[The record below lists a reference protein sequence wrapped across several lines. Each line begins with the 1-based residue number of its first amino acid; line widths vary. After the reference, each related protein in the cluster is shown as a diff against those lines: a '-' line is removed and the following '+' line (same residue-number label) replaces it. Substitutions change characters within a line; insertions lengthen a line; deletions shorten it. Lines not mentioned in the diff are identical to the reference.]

1 MGQEEG
7 VATADLGLIK
17 DEEECGSRG
26 LQFVGDVGM
35 PQRVTGPIGTSIF
48 AETVVLGIAIDNVEL
63 REALDVSR
71 RRVPLDGAKVPLKCS
86 KPIFLAEK

>member
-26 LQFVGDVGM
+26 LQFVGGVGM
-35 PQRVTGPIGTSIF
+35 PPRIIGSAGTTMF
-48 AETVVLGIAIDNVEL
+48 TETVGLGIAIDDVEL
-63 REALDVSR
+63 GEALDVSR
-71 RRVPLDGAKVPLKCS
+71 RSMPMEGTKVP
-86 KPIFLAEK
+86 